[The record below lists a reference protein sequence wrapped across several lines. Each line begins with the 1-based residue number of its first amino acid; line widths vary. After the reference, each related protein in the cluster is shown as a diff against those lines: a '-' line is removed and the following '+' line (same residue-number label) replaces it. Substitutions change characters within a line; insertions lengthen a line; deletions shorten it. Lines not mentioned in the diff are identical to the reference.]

1 MKKFLLLAS
10 VVGFVSSA
18 AYADTVAV
26 TSVTNLNEPAATIT
40 SSGSYPF
47 VGTKNIVFT
56 VAGKTCN
63 WVGSASGSV
72 PQGCNYGITV
82 NSSTGQL
89 SNPSSL
95 DNAVCTPTSQML
107 SLCK

>member
-1 MKKFLLLAS
+1 MKKYLLLA
-10 VVGFVSSA
+10 VAAGFVSSA
-18 AYADTVAV
+18 AYADTVSI
-26 TSVTNLNEPAATIT
+26 TSVTNLSEPAAVI
-40 SSGSYPF
+40 SSSSSHPF

-56 VAGKTCN
+56 AAGKTCN

-82 NSSTGQL
+82 NTSTNQL

-95 DNAVCTPTSQML
+95 DNPVCTPTSQML